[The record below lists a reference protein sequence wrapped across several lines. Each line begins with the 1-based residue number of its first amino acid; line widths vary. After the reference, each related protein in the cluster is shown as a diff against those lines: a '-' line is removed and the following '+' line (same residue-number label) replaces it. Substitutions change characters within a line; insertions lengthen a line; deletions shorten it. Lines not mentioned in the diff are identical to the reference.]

1 MKRSGVR
8 LSSGPLISE
17 KEEKSSISVVRDVL
31 HTSAVEVG
39 PIFAVE
45 FRISLVAHLKLNRK

>member
-1 MKRSGVR
+1 MLFRSR
-8 LSSGPLISE
+8 FSSGPLISE

-39 PIFAVE
+39 PIFAAE